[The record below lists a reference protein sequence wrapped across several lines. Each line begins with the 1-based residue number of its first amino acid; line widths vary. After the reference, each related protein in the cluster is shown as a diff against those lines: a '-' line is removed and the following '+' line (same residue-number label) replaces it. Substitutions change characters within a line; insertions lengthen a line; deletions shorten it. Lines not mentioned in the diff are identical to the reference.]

1 MSKLP
6 WYRLWVVEHQ
16 SEAARWTAEDEGYC
30 LRLMNA
36 MWQVGMEGDVPPGLP
51 DDPAAIC
58 ELIGC
63 TERQWDRLRR
73 KFLLSPQT
81 PFTISAG
88 TISHKRLT
96 DEWAHALDKSGKA
109 KESAEKRWH
118 PSTNR
123 NANAMRTHSGRNAR
137 DDASGM
143 LSQNTELRTQN
154 TEVVGTPKLQ
164 VSMLGSEIQTCAILD
179 FENDEQENATVETAL
194 ALRTTTPARSNG
206 RKQYPPEFEA
216 FWESYP
222 NKTGK
227 DAAYRAWRTQ
237 QRNLPD
243 TATLTAIVQ
252 AHRTGNTKWLAGY
265 IPNPATWLNQGRWQ
279 DALTLERQPDPLKQ
293 ALAEGR

>member
-36 MWQVGMEGDVPPGLP
+36 MWQAGMEGDVPPGLP

-81 PFTISAG
+81 PFTVSSG
-88 TISHKRLT
+88 TISHKRLI

-109 KESAEKRWH
+109 KESAEKRWRS
-118 PSTNR
+118 STNR
-123 NANAMRTHSGRNAR
+123 NTNAMRTHSERNAR

-154 TEVVGTPKLQ
+154 TEDMGTPKLQ
-164 VSMLGSEIQTCAILD
+164 VSMLGSEKQTCAILT
-179 FENDEQENATVETAL
+179 FENGEEENETAL

-206 RKQYPPEFEA
+206 RKQYPDAFER
-216 FWESYP
+216 FWEDYP

-227 DAAYRAWRTQ
+227 DAAYRAFRKQ
-237 QRNLPD
+237 NGSLPD
-243 TATLTAIVQ
+243 PDTLHAILQ
-252 AHRTGNTKWLAGY
+252 AHRTGNAKWLAGY

>member
-36 MWQVGMEGDVPPGLP
+36 MWQAGMEGDVPPGLP

-109 KESAEKRWH
+109 KESAEKRWRL
-118 PSTNR
+118 STNR
-123 NANAMRTHSGRNAR
+123 NTNAMRTHSVRNAR

-154 TEVVGTPKLQ
+154 TEVVGTPTLQ
-164 VSMLGSEIQTCAILD
+164 VSMLGSEKQTCAILD
-179 FENDEQENATVETAL
+179 FENGEENAADE
-194 ALRTTTPARSNG
+194 TTPAVAEPFALSRSNG
-206 RKQYPPEFEA
+206 RKPYPPEFEA

-227 DAAYRAWRTQ
+227 DAAYRAWRSQ

-243 TATLTAIVQ
+243 AETLVAIVR
-252 AHRTGNTKWLAGY
+252 AHRTGNAKWLAGY

>member
-36 MWQVGMEGDVPPGLP
+36 MWQAGMEGDVPPGLP

-109 KESAEKRWH
+109 KESAEKRWRS
-118 PSTNR
+118 STNR
-123 NANAMRTHSGRNAR
+123 NTNAMRTHSERNAR

-154 TEVVGTPKLQ
+154 TEDMGTPKLQ
-164 VSMLGSEIQTCAILD
+164 VSTLVCRNTHMAESAREK
-179 FENDEQENATVETAL
+179 NDDVTTAL
-194 ALRTTTPARSNG
+194 SVPSNLPARSNG
-206 RKQYPPEFEA
+206 NGGADFERFIEAYPKHRA
-216 FWESYP
+216 R
-222 NKTGK
+222 G
-227 DAAYRAWRTQ
+227 AAYEAWRTLH
-237 QRNLPD
+237 RSGKLPPIEVILAD
-243 TATLTAIVQ
+243 IERHIQLDPNW
-252 AHRTGNTKWLAGY
+252 RTERFT
-265 IPNPATWLNQGRWQ
+265 PNPARYLTDELWLDQYNAPREN
-279 DALTLERQPDPLKQ
+279 ALIQ